1 MSTAYFRIYFFLAS
15 LILGTSVFSG
25 SEKVM
30 ESVNPPISS
39 ADLDPKY
46 KELADIVLKARKDS
60 AEAFKLEKMFSAD
73 NPERKRKYSFTDP
86 NVLNIIFHDFS
97 CTNSSDTLYSL
108 LTPELAEELATNTD
122 KTLNSIFLVQAG
134 RINENVPLFRKIIQC
149 FKAQKPSVYEQLNRA
164 LVDTWGEVPVS
175 VNAGEVAQ
183 KRLELLKKMTS
194 KIQSQIKNLD
204 NAEFSEYNG
213 KKWKLDE
220 KQKQKFKKILE
231 DFETSLNGFLP
242 IQSREASQ
250 RSIPAGAKV
259 AKPGHVAQ

>member
-1 MSTAYFRIYFFLAS
+1 
-15 LILGTSVFSG
+15 
-25 SEKVM
+25 
-30 ESVNPPISS
+30 
-39 ADLDPKY
+39 
-46 KELADIVLKARKDS
+46 
-60 AEAFKLEKMFSAD
+60 
-73 NPERKRKYSFTDP
+73 
-86 NVLNIIFHDFS
+86 
-97 CTNSSDTLYSL
+97 
-108 LTPELAEELATNTD
+108 
-122 KTLNSIFLVQAG
+122 
-134 RINENVPLFRKIIQC
+134 
-149 FKAQKPSVYEQLNRA
+149 
-164 LVDTWGEVPVS
+164 VDTWGEVPVS